1 MFGAT
6 IGRVPRTVRMVCR
19 PTADAHVRPMPA
31 ILHRPTTRRMPPPTR
46 PSDEAER
53 ERLILEHMP
62 LVRALARRYA
72 NRGEPLD
79 DLVQV
84 GTIGLIK
91 AIDRFDPARGSALA
105 SFATPTIL
113 GEIRRHFR
121 DRTWMVHVPRG
132 IQDAHGVV
140 NRTIDILTSQ
150 LGRSPS
156 VREVAGEAGLTED
169 EVLDAMAAAAAYQPL
184 SLSRPSGPGE
194 DDDPIDVSFDDEGF
208 EWAEGRAAIGNR
220 LAELSERERQI
231 IVLRFRDGLTQ
242 SEIAKSVGISQMHV
256 SRLLARALDALRK
269 SVGV

>member
-1 MFGAT
+1 
-6 IGRVPRTVRMVCR
+6 MVCTSSAEADR
-19 PTADAHVRPMPA
+19 PTDACD
-31 ILHRPTTRRMPPPTR
+31 HRPTTRRMPPHTR
-46 PSDEAER
+46 PPDEAER

-91 AIDRFDPARGSALA
+91 AIDRFDPSRGSALA

-132 IQDAHGVV
+132 TQDAHGAV

-150 LGRSPS
+150 LRRSPS
-156 VREVAGEAGLTED
+156 VREVADEAGLTDE

-184 SLSRPSGPGE
+184 SLSRPGGTGD
-194 DDDPIDVSFDDEGF
+194 DDDPIDVGFEDEGF
-208 EWAEGRAAIGNR
+208 AWAEGRAAVGNR
-220 LAELSERERQI
+220 LAELPERERQI

-242 SEIAKSVGISQMHV
+242 SKIAARVGISQMHV
-256 SRLLARALDALRK
+256 SRLLAKALDALRK
-269 SVGV
+269 SVGVEDSDTGMR